1 MNCRQCSGSSARR
14 TLVTFTRPVSGL
26 TSRASPL
33 PNHLPTYSQWFRVLC
48 ELARRFGFNS
58 ITVAGAAPEL
68 SDQLD
73 DQSDNQ
79 FDADAPA
86 SRYSNLTVGNTK

>member
-1 MNCRQCSGSSARR
+1 MNSWQYSGSSARR

-26 TSRASPL
+26 TSRESPS
-33 PNHLPTYSQWFRVLC
+33 PNHLPTLSQWFRVLS

-68 SDQLD
+68 SDHFD
-73 DQSDNQ
+73 DQSDDQ
-79 FDADAPA
+79 FDPDAPA